1 MVNEKN
7 KPIFWDYDM
16 EKSDLSDPRNKIW
29 YLTRKLQF
37 GDFSGISKKD
47 LRENLTKINISP
59 SLKELLSNFLK
70 SNA

>member
-1 MVNEKN
+1 MINEKN
-7 KPIFWDYDM
+7 KSIFWDYDLR
-16 EKSDLSDPRNKIW
+16 KSNLADPKNRIW

-37 GDFSGISKKD
+37 GDFSNIRKKE
-47 LRENLTKINISP
+47 LKENLSKLKISR